1 MRNTGEHLVC
11 LPRSILRLMGSQH
24 FTLPKGKVDT
34 EKKTGV
40 PERLAGRG
48 GGGGRGGG
56 VRRGGGRL
64 GGWGGAWFSSFF
76 VTVP

>member
-1 MRNTGEHLVC
+1 MRNTGEHLAC

-40 PERLAGRG
+40 PERLAGA
-48 GGGGRGGG
+48 GGRG
-56 VRRGGGRL
+56 R
-64 GGWGGAWFSSFF
+64 GGAWFSSFY
-76 VTVP
+76 VTAP